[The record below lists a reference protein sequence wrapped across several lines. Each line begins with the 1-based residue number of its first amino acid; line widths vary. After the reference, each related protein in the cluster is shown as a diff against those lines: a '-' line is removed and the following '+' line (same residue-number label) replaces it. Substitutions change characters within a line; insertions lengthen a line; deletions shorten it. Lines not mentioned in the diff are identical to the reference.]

1 MQGYNL
7 SPKKVQ
13 LIYSDDL
20 DSVRALL
27 SPRGGG
33 AYSIL
38 DTLGGGSLSPGPFVI
53 LGPNMTKGPGRG
65 REGAC

>member
-33 AYSIL
+33 LFNFGHSR
-38 DTLGGGSLSPGPFVI
+38 GGSLSPGPFVI